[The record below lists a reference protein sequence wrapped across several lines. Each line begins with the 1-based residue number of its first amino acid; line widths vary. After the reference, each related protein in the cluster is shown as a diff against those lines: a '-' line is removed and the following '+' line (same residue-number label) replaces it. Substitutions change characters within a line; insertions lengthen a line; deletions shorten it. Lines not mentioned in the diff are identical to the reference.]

1 MNLIDVIKKQCPA
14 NIDVL
19 FINDN
24 FTQQWKLEN
33 KHCILDKK
41 SRHFYYLFR
50 QYFVKKKYDLIFLAG
65 WSHPIT
71 LFFMFCAKLYR
82 IPIVVDSDTPLLP
95 HTSKWKRVIKKLIY
109 PILFKI
115 PNHFLPGG
123 TRQAKYLEHYFVP
136 KHKITLEKMTVDVVG
151 IQQYY
156 QKLPSYF
163 RMMKRNEWGLTDKNF
178 VFLFIGRLIE
188 RKGLV
193 DLIDAFSEIKLL
205 NAKCIIA
212 GDGPLRSTA
221 EAAAKNN
228 PNIIYAGW
236 MESAALLDLY
246 YLADVFVLPAHWEP
260 WGLVINEA
268 LAAGKP
274 VIVSDQVG
282 CVDDLV
288 IQSETGKI
296 VPAQDI
302 KALTHCMIN
311 FLTNPDKCELYSK
324 NALMLINQWTL
335 ENQAKQIFDVW
346 QRLIYLD

>member
-1 MNLIDVIKKQCPA
+1 MNNQKKILMLYIEPTPYLLDLINILEKQWSGHIDTVFIK
-14 NIDVL
+14 N
-19 FINDN
+19 N
-24 FTQQWKLEN
+24 FTQQWRLQN
-33 KHCILDKK
+33 KHYVLD
-41 SRHFYYLFR
+41 RQAHRFIYLFR
-50 QYFVKKKYDLIFLAG
+50 QFFSKKKYDLIFLAG
-65 WSHPIT
+65 WSYSTT
-71 LFFMFCAKLYR
+71 LFFMLCAKLYR
-82 IPIVVDSDTPLLP
+82 IPVVVESDTPLLP
-95 HTSKWKRVIKKLIY
+95 NIPYWKRVIKRIIY
-109 PILFKI
+109 PLLFKL

-123 TRQAKYLEHYFVP
+123 IRQAKYLEHYFVP

-246 YLADVFVLPAHWEP
+246 YLADVFVLPAHWEQKHQ
-260 WGLVINEA
+260 LSNT
-268 LAAGKP
+268 
-274 VIVSDQVG
+274 D
-282 CVDDLV
+282 
-288 IQSETGKI
+288 
-296 VPAQDI
+296 
-302 KALTHCMIN
+302 
-311 FLTNPDKCELYSK
+311 
-324 NALMLINQWTL
+324 
-335 ENQAKQIFDVW
+335 
-346 QRLIYLD
+346 